1 MTTRTLHTLIVA
13 LTATT
18 LLAFTACT
26 GYNAPGDAESA
37 VAKSIDTIPMMVRH
51 VQRCSRLYTTELH
64 VHKIVTH
71 DDVVRLRGSLMD
83 HSFSIA
89 LPLGDRKVAIPMDA
103 TIKAYIDFADFSE
116 KNVERTAD
124 GRIAITLP
132 DPRLVLTSSKINQKE
147 IKEYLGVA
155 RSPFTDQE
163 LSNYENQGRQAIIAS
178 LPLDDI
184 ARTARENAARVI
196 IPLVCAAGYD
206 EKDVTVTFRSDFE
219 FDLKDI
225 ADIKRVLK

>member
-1 MTTRTLHTLIVA
+1 M
-13 LTATT
+13 ATT
-18 LLAFTACT
+18 LLAFAACT
-26 GYNAPGDAESA
+26 VHDAPGSGDSGLPE
-37 VAKSIDTIPMMVRH
+37 SIDTIPLMVRH
-51 VQRCSRLYTTELH
+51 VQQCSRLYTTELH

-103 TIKAYIDFADFSE
+103 TIKAYIDLSDFSE
-116 KNVERTAD
+116 KNVERTID
-124 GRIAITLP
+124 GRIVITLP
-132 DPRLVLTSSKINQKE
+132 DPRLVLTSSKINQGE
-147 IKEYLGVA
+147 IREYLGVA

-163 LSNYENQGRQAIIAS
+163 LSNFEKQGRQAILAS

-184 ARTARENAARVI
+184 ARTARENAARVV
-196 IPLVCAAGYD
+196 IPLVCSAGYD

-225 ADIKRVLK
+225 SDIKRILK